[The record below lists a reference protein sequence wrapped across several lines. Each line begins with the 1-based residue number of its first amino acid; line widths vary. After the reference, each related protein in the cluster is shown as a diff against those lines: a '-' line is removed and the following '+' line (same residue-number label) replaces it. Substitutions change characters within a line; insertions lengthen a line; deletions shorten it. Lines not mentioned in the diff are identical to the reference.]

1 MNCGVTENETVGK
14 RTGQCRGNQEEDKD
28 SRGASFWDVRE
39 KVEMGK

>member
-1 MNCGVTENETVGK
+1 MRRWEKEPANACHGK
-14 RTGQCRGNQEEDKD
+14 QEEGKD